1 MLNYDGKTETGF
13 VVMES
18 GYPAKKILV
27 VDDNPVILKTL
38 TSALEP
44 KGYIVFTALDG
55 SEAFNIVRREKP
67 DLLMLDIFF
76 PPDVAGSGNTWD
88 AFLIMRWLQRMDEAK
103 DMPVIVISV
112 AEPEKY
118 RDRCLAAGAR
128 AFLHKP
134 VDPRELLDTVQNIFS
149 HRMDGEVPEP
159 AINFDL

>member
-1 MLNYDGKTETGF
+1 
-13 VVMES
+13 MES
-18 GYPAKKILV
+18 RYPAKKILV

-149 HRMDGEVPEP
+149 HRMDDKVPEP

>member
-1 MLNYDGKTETGF
+1 M
-13 VVMES
+13 VS
-18 GYPAKKILV
+18 GHPAKKILV

-44 KGYIVFTALDG
+44 KGYIVFTARDG

-67 DLLMLDIFF
+67 DLLLLDIFF
-76 PPDVAGSGNTWD
+76 PPDIAGSGNTWD

-103 DMPVIVISV
+103 DTSVIVISV

-134 VDPRELLDTVQNIFS
+134 VNPHELLDTVRKIFS
-149 HRMDGEVPEP
+149 HSMDDEAPEP
-159 AINFDL
+159 AINFEL

>member
-1 MLNYDGKTETGF
+1 MLNYDGKTETVF

-55 SEAFNIVRREKP
+55 SEVFNIVRREKP

-76 PPDVAGSGNTWD
+76 PPDIAGSGNTWD

-103 DMPVIVISV
+103 GTPVIVISV
-112 AEPEKY
+112 AEPQKY

-134 VDPRELLDTVQNIFS
+134 VDPHELLDTVQNIFS
-149 HRMDGEVPEP
+149 HGMDDKVPEP

>member
-1 MLNYDGKTETGF
+1 M
-13 VVMES
+13 
-18 GYPAKKILV
+18 V

-76 PPDVAGSGNTWD
+76 PPDIAGSGNTWD

-134 VDPRELLDTVQNIFS
+134 VDPRELLDTVQKIFS
-149 HRMDGEVPEP
+149 HRMDDKVPEP